1 MFCLRIGRV
10 IAQRWAAEAL
20 DDEPGLF
27 VASGTAHAF
36 YEVRRWR
43 GRADILGRSLAW
55 IGHLMS
61 IEFQRLNC
69 IENKYIKVN
78 SNCGSERYN
87 GATGSSLRPYSYYG
101 ISFAKCNV

>member
-20 DDEPGLF
+20 YDEPGLF

-36 YEVRRWR
+36 YEVHRWR
-43 GRADILGRSLAW
+43 SQADTLGRSLTWVGRLA
-55 IGHLMS
+55 S
-61 IEFQRLNC
+61 IEFQKLNFM
-69 IENKYIKVN
+69 ENKHAKAN

-87 GATGSSLRPYSYYG
+87 GATGSSLRPYTYYG
-101 ISFAKCNV
+101 IGFAKCNV